1 VLTVDEILR
10 DKVLEI
16 TGIDTAA
23 GSEGTVFCSTVLQC
37 VEISVVNS

>member
-1 VLTVDEILR
+1 MLTVAEILR

-16 TGIDTAA
+16 TGIDTTV
-23 GSEGTVFCSTVLQC
+23 GSEGTVFCSTVLQS